1 MQGQSLAPLM
11 SAEDPSRP
19 EGWRRRPAISERTRS
34 AALRD
39 PETANG
45 VAIVWEGWK
54 LIHNKERDDPNIGEW
69 CEAVFGESP
78 TLQ

>member
-1 MQGQSLAPLM
+1 M
-11 SAEDPSRP
+11 SAEDPSRA

-34 AALRD
+34 PALRD

-54 LIHNKERDDPNIGEW
+54 LIQNKERPEGYPEYELFDHRNDP
-69 CEAVFGESP
+69 
-78 TLQ
+78 L